1 MRTERFL
8 LTLSIL
14 LVAVVGLCPATL
26 FAQDKTAT
34 SSAEAEVRDAI
45 RKYDDALRKGD
56 ATALGLFWAENYTFI
71 NPRGELLT
79 RTDRL
84 KNVQTGQTA
93 FNSLEHA
100 PKEENIRIYG
110 DGEFAVYTTHLTLSA
125 RYSGEGQQG
134 EYRAMV
140 VWVRRDGRWQQIANQ
155 ITPVL
160 GK

>member
-1 MRTERFL
+1 MFRFL
-8 LTLSIL
+8 ALLAFLLICPVT
-14 LVAVVGLCPATL
+14 LVAQNAAT
-26 FAQDKTAT
+26 T

-56 ATALGLFWAENYTFI
+56 ATALGRFWAEDYTFI

-79 RTDRL
+79 RADRL

-100 PKEENIRIYG
+100 PKEEQIRIYG
-110 DGEFAVYTTHLTLSA
+110 NGEFAVYTTHLTLSA

-140 VWVRRDGRWQQIANQ
+140 VWVRRDGRWQQ
-155 ITPVL
+155 
-160 GK
+160 

>member
-1 MRTERFL
+1 MLRFFVLLAFL
-8 LTLSIL
+8 LICPITLL
-14 LVAVVGLCPATL
+14 
-26 FAQDKTAT
+26 AQEPTAT
-34 SSAEAEVRDAI
+34 SSTEAEVRDAI
-45 RKYDDALRKGD
+45 RRYDEALRKGD
-56 ATALGLFWAENYTFI
+56 ATTLGRFWAEDYTFI

-79 RTDRL
+79 RADRL

-100 PKEENIRIYG
+100 PKEENLRIYG
-110 DGEFAVYTTHLTLSA
+110 NGEFAVYTTHLTLSGK
-125 RYSGEGQQG
+125 YSGDGQQG

-160 GK
+160 GR

>member
-1 MRTERFL
+1 MRAERFL
-8 LTLSIL
+8 LTLSTL
-14 LVAVVGLCPATL
+14 LVAVCIYPATL
-26 FAQDKTAT
+26 VAQDKTTT
-34 SSAEAEVRDAI
+34 SSTEAEVRDAI

-56 ATALGLFWAENYTFI
+56 ATALGRFWAEDYTFI

-79 RTDRL
+79 REDRL

-100 PKEENIRIYG
+100 PKEEQIRIYG

-134 EYRAMV
+134 DYRAMV

>member
-1 MRTERFL
+1 MRAERFL

-14 LVAVVGLCPATL
+14 LVAAVCICPVTL
-26 FAQDKTAT
+26 VAQNTTTT
-34 SSAEAEVRDAI
+34 SSAEAEVRGAI

-56 ATALGLFWAENYTFI
+56 ATALERFWSEDYTFI
-71 NPRGELLT
+71 NPRGEMLT
-79 RTDRL
+79 RADRL

-100 PKEENIRIYG
+100 PKEEKIRIYG
-110 DGEFAVYTTHLTLSA
+110 NGEFAVYTTHLTLSG
-125 RYSGEGQQG
+125 RYGGEGQQG

-155 ITPVL
+155 MTPVL

>member
-1 MRTERFL
+1 MLRFFALVAFL
-8 LTLSIL
+8 LICPITLL
-14 LVAVVGLCPATL
+14 AQKPA
-26 FAQDKTAT
+26 AT
-34 SSAEAEVRDAI
+34 SNAEAEVRDAV
-45 RKYDDALRKGD
+45 RMYDEALRKGD
-56 ATALGLFWAENYTFI
+56 ATALGRFWAEDYTFI

-79 RTDRL
+79 RADRL
-84 KNVQTGQTA
+84 KNVQAGQTA

-110 DGEFAVYTTHLTLSA
+110 NGEFAVYTTHLTLSGK
-125 RYSGEGQQG
+125 YSGEGQQG

>member
-1 MRTERFL
+1 MRAERFL
-8 LTLSIL
+8 LALSIF
-14 LVAVVGLCPATL
+14 LVAAVCICPVTL
-26 FAQDKTAT
+26 VAQNKTTT

-56 ATALGLFWAENYTFI
+56 AAALGAFWTEDYTFI

-79 RTDRL
+79 RADRL

-100 PKEENIRIYG
+100 PKEEEIRIYG
-110 DGEFAVYTTHLTLSA
+110 NGEFAVYTTLLTLSA